1 MKKNIKN
8 GSVNI
13 DSTEMYYVSFGSGNR
28 NLVVLPGLSDGLAT
42 VRGKAW
48 FLHLSYRRYLK
59 DYTIFMF
66 SRKNQMPK
74 GYTIREMAQDQALA
88 MKQLGI
94 SKANILGVSQ
104 GGMIAQ
110 YMAIDHPKM
119 VDRLILA
126 VTAPYANDVV
136 TRAVKRW
143 IKMAKRGDHKALM
156 TDIAEKMY
164 SRKYL
169 RKNRIFFPILAKFT
183 KPENYDR
190 FFKNAYAILK
200 FDAREELIKISCPTL
215 ILSGDDDHTVGNEA
229 PYELNRSI
237 PGSELYIFK
246 GLGHGAFEEANDF
259 YKRVIEFCNRDSILT
274 RGSCVHI
281 PQLKS

>member
-8 GSVNI
+8 GSVKI

-48 FLHLSYRRYLK
+48 LLHLPYRRYLK

-66 SRKNQMPK
+66 SRKNRMPG

-110 YMAIDHPKM
+110 YMAIDHPEM

-143 IKMAKRGDHKALM
+143 IKMARRGDHRALM
-156 TDIAEKMY
+156 TDTAEKMY

-169 RKNRIFFPILAKFT
+169 RKNRFFIPILAIFT

-190 FFKNAYAILK
+190 FFRNAYAILK
-200 FDAREELIKISCPTL
+200 YDARNELCKISSPTL
-215 ILSGDDDHTVGNEA
+215 ILAGDDDHTVGNEA

-237 PGSELYIFK
+237 PRSELYIFK
-246 GLGHGAFEEANDF
+246 GLGHSAFEESNDF
-259 YKRVIEFCNRDSILT
+259 YKRVIDFCNRE
-274 RGSCVHI
+274 
-281 PQLKS
+281 